1 MAKVKATVNGAVSLV
16 NAIANKKGA
25 TLGISLK
32 VEVVMETSKGKGITI
47 QSENKSLSSRLIN
60 KTIEKIVSK
69 KDLEKNKIAITLNSE
84 IPTGYGLKSSSAI
97 SSAIALAC
105 AKIFKPKWTDKQILL
120 AGVDAK
126 IFKPKWTDKQILLA
140 GVDASIES
148 KVSITG
154 AYDDACSC
162 YYGGFNVT
170 DNAKRNRIQFQKI
183 PSNLT
188 AVIFIPKNRKRGK
201 LKNLK
206 ILSPIF
212 NNAWELAKEKKYWQ
226 SMTINGLATAAI
238 LDSDPKIIV
247 SLMEKGALGAS
258 ISGNGP
264 SIAAIVKKENIENIK
279 KIFESLEGRI
289 IISKINNKKAEVH
302 EL

>member
-1 MAKVKATVNGAVSLV
+1 MAKVKATIHGAVSLV
-16 NAIANKKGA
+16 SAIANKKGA

-32 VEVVMETSKGKGITI
+32 VEAIIETSEGKGITI

-69 KDLEKNKIAITLNSE
+69 KDLEKNKITITLTSE

-97 SSAIALAC
+97 SSVVALAC
-105 AKIFKPKWTDKQILL
+105 AKIFKPKLTDQ
-120 AGVDAK
+120 
-126 IFKPKWTDKQILLA
+126 QILLA

-170 DNAKRNRIQFQKI
+170 ENAKRNRIQFEKA
-183 PSNLT
+183 PSNLI
-188 AVIFIPKNRKRGK
+188 AVIFIPKNRKRGN
-201 LKNLK
+201 LKKLK

-212 NNAWELAKEKKYWQ
+212 NNAWELAKEKKYWE
-226 SMTINGLATAAI
+226 SMTINGLATSSI
-238 LDSDPKIIV
+238 LNSDPKIIID
-247 SLMEKGALGAS
+247 LIEKGALAAS

-264 SIAAIVKKENIENIK
+264 SIAAIVKKENESNVK
-279 KIFESLEGRI
+279 KIFGNLEGSI
-289 IISKINNKKAEVH
+289 IVSKINNKKAEVH

>member
-120 AGVDAK
+120 AGVDA
-126 IFKPKWTDKQILLA
+126 
-140 GVDASIES
+140 SIES

-226 SMTINGLATAAI
+226 AMTINGLTTASI

-247 SLMEKGALGAS
+247 SLIEKGALGAS

-264 SIAAIVKKENIENIK
+264 SIAAMVKKENVENIK

>member
-1 MAKVKATVNGAVSLV
+1 MSKVKATIHGAVSIV
-16 NAIANKKGA
+16 SAIANKKGA

-32 VEVVMETSKGKGITI
+32 VEAIIETSEGKGITI

-69 KDLEKNKIAITLNSE
+69 RDLEKNKITITLTSE

-97 SSAIALAC
+97 SSVVALAC
-105 AKIFKPKWTDKQILL
+105 AKIFKPKLTDQ
-120 AGVDAK
+120 
-126 IFKPKWTDKQILLA
+126 QILLA

-170 DNAKRNRIQFQKI
+170 ENAKRNRIQFEKA
-183 PSNLT
+183 PSNLI
-188 AVIFIPKNRKRGK
+188 AVIFIPKNRKRGN
-201 LKNLK
+201 LKKLK

-212 NNAWELAKEKKYWQ
+212 NNAWELAKEKKYWE
-226 SMTINGLATAAI
+226 SMTINGLATSSI
-238 LDSDPKIIV
+238 LNSDPKIIID
-247 SLMEKGALGAS
+247 LIEKGALAAS

-264 SIAAIVKKENIENIK
+264 SIAAIVKKENESNVK
-279 KIFESLEGRI
+279 KIFGNLEGSI
-289 IISKINNKKAEVH
+289 IVSKINNKKAEVH

>member
-105 AKIFKPKWTDKQILL
+105 
-120 AGVDAK
+120 AK

>member
-1 MAKVKATVNGAVSLV
+1 MVKVKATVHGAVSIV
-16 NAIANKKGA
+16 SAIANKKGA
-25 TLGISLK
+25 TLGIELK
-32 VEVVMETSKGKGITI
+32 VEVVIETSEGKGIEI
-47 QSENKSLSSRLIN
+47 QSENRSLSSRLIN

-69 KDLEKNKIAITLNSE
+69 KHLEKNKMVITINSE

-105 AKIFKPKWTDKQILL
+105 AKIFKPKLTDKQIL
-120 AGVDAK
+120 V
-126 IFKPKWTDKQILLA
+126 A

-170 DNAKRNRIQFQKI
+170 DNGKRKRVKFERV
-183 PSNLT
+183 PSNLI
-188 AVIFIPKNRKRGK
+188 AVIFIPKNRKRGN
-201 LKNLK
+201 LKKLK

-212 NNAWELAKEKKYWQ
+212 NNAWELAKGKKYWE
-226 SMTINGLATAAI
+226 SMTINGLATSAI
-238 LDSDPKIIV
+238 LNSDPKIIID
-247 SLMEKGALGAS
+247 LIEKGALAAS
-258 ISGNGP
+258 VSGNGP
-264 SIAAIVKKENIENIK
+264 SIAAIVKKDNLSNVK
-279 KIFESLEGRI
+279 KVFEALEGNVI
-289 IISKINNKKAEVH
+289 VSKVNNKKAEVN

>member
-1 MAKVKATVNGAVSLV
+1 MAKVKATVHGAVSIV
-16 NAIANKKGA
+16 SAIAKKKGA
-25 TLGISLK
+25 TLGIELK
-32 VEVVMETSKGKGITI
+32 VEVTIETSEGKGIVI
-47 QSENKSLSSRLIN
+47 QSENRSLSSRLIN

-69 KDLEKNKIAITLNSE
+69 KDLEKNKILITLTSE

-105 AKIFKPKWTDKQILL
+105 AKIFKPKLTDKQIL
-120 AGVDAK
+120 V
-126 IFKPKWTDKQILLA
+126 A

-170 DNAKRNRIQFQKI
+170 DNGKRKRIHFERI
-183 PSNLT
+183 PSNLI
-188 AVIFIPKNRKRGK
+188 AIIFIPKNRKRGN
-201 LKNLK
+201 LKRLK

-212 NNAWELAKEKKYWQ
+212 NNAWELAKEKKYWE
-226 SMTINGLATAAI
+226 SMTINGLATSAI
-238 LDSDPKIIV
+238 LNSDPKIIV
-247 SLMEKGALGAS
+247 DLIENGALAAS
-258 ISGNGP
+258 VSGNGP
-264 SIAAIVKKENIENIK
+264 SIAAIVKKENVSNIK
-279 KIFESLEGRI
+279 KVFEALEGNI
-289 IISKINNKKAEVH
+289 IVSKVNNKKAEVN

>member
-1 MAKVKATVNGAVSLV
+1 MAKVKATIHGAVSLV
-16 NAIANKKGA
+16 SAIANRKGA

-32 VEVVMETSKGKGITI
+32 VEAIIETSEGKGITI

-69 KDLEKNKIAITLNSE
+69 RDLEKNKITITLTSE

-97 SSAIALAC
+97 SSVVALAC
-105 AKIFKPKWTDKQILL
+105 AKIFKPKLTDQ
-120 AGVDAK
+120 
-126 IFKPKWTDKQILLA
+126 QILLA

-170 DNAKRNRIQFQKI
+170 ENAKRNRIQFEKA
-183 PSNLT
+183 PSNLI
-188 AVIFIPKNRKRGK
+188 AVIFIPKNRKRGN
-201 LKNLK
+201 LKKLK

-212 NNAWELAKEKKYWQ
+212 NNAWELAKEKKYWE
-226 SMTINGLATAAI
+226 SMTINGLATSSI
-238 LDSDPKIIV
+238 LNSDPKIIID
-247 SLMEKGALGAS
+247 LIEKGALAAS
-258 ISGNGP
+258 VSGNGP
-264 SIAAIVKKENIENIK
+264 SIAAIVKKENESNVK
-279 KIFESLEGRI
+279 KIFSNLEGSI
-289 IISKINNKKAEVH
+289 IVSKINNKKAEVH